1 MIELFKSLG
10 LKSDP
15 FTTSPNVDKFYPATE
30 HRQCLEGLELS
41 VRLRRGLSVIRGGIG
56 VGKTTVSRKLIEIFK
71 DESDT
76 YEFHLIHDPKFETE
90 LVFLKHIINL
100 FGIRK
105 QGDDVQNCRNIIEN
119 YLLKKGVDEGKV
131 IVLIVDEGQNL
142 PEQIIDV
149 FRTLLNF
156 ETDEYKL
163 LQLIIFGQPEMTK
176 MLSNYP
182 NFEDRIAFN
191 FELGPVSLEDTR
203 GLIDYRI
210 KISGEENQAWF
221 SDGAIKEIH
230 KVTDGFPRKMTQLCH
245 QLLLAMIGEERQSI
259 DAKMVK
265 RIVSGEAPN
274 AENLKKISSSG
285 EFDEIAV
292 NKLLDV
298 LRNKDKAK
306 KVESADLDPKT
317 EKDEKDDAIE
327 DDNADS
333 IEEKVE
339 INEENTDDSL
349 EEDVDDSE
357 INLDE
362 DDEWIGE
369 VSEDLDDEIISE
381 EEIPEPSLEHI
392 SAKEDADSAPSIH
405 NIQDSSAVPQEPLPS
420 PGEYDHGFDTV
431 HTFFDPASIGV
442 HVDGGQL
449 SSVLVGQTKGIR
461 TLLAYDFKLNSESS
475 ESLMKDPERLAGD
488 LIRSKERLQ
497 DKFFP
502 IKELHGRAM
511 SVLENFAN
519 TYFSHN
525 DENVS
530 VRFVSVGKDAKKDQ
544 NEIVKFTLGKKLP
557 FNTEDAIMNI
567 SSSAQ
572 DKDKV
577 GVGLTKL
584 SDMENLSDQVVSTG
598 CDIRDWMPTAQ
609 SLFNAYKWSYQDQ
622 NIASQNNILFHVG
635 YKQSV
640 VVTCEGLRIVSVDIV
655 FIGYDDLLQTL
666 KENNISKDPENID
679 MLDVPASFL
688 TNQGITTKPNKN
700 DSYLRPVF
708 DLWSQEI
715 ERVTTRVRR
724 ATSINDSSRVFI
736 SGYAGKIRNI
746 DVLVSASSQIASGL
760 LNPVRNL
767 TFSPYDTERNSIPFH
782 PTLLT
787 PAIGATLG
795 DPKGLTVLPPS
806 MMKNNKFRWAN
817 RILSVAA
824 VFLTFYLGMQSC
836 DVVK

>member
-274 AENLKKISSSG
+274 AENL
-285 EFDEIAV
+285 
-292 NKLLDV
+292 
-298 LRNKDKAK
+298 
-306 KVESADLDPKT
+306 
-317 EKDEKDDAIE
+317 
-327 DDNADS
+327 
-333 IEEKVE
+333 
-339 INEENTDDSL
+339 
-349 EEDVDDSE
+349 
-357 INLDE
+357 
-362 DDEWIGE
+362 
-369 VSEDLDDEIISE
+369 
-381 EEIPEPSLEHI
+381 
-392 SAKEDADSAPSIH
+392 
-405 NIQDSSAVPQEPLPS
+405 
-420 PGEYDHGFDTV
+420 
-431 HTFFDPASIGV
+431 
-442 HVDGGQL
+442 
-449 SSVLVGQTKGIR
+449 
-461 TLLAYDFKLNSESS
+461 
-475 ESLMKDPERLAGD
+475 
-488 LIRSKERLQ
+488 
-497 DKFFP
+497 
-502 IKELHGRAM
+502 
-511 SVLENFAN
+511 
-519 TYFSHN
+519 
-525 DENVS
+525 
-530 VRFVSVGKDAKKDQ
+530 
-544 NEIVKFTLGKKLP
+544 
-557 FNTEDAIMNI
+557 
-567 SSSAQ
+567 
-572 DKDKV
+572 
-577 GVGLTKL
+577 
-584 SDMENLSDQVVSTG
+584 
-598 CDIRDWMPTAQ
+598 
-609 SLFNAYKWSYQDQ
+609 
-622 NIASQNNILFHVG
+622 
-635 YKQSV
+635 
-640 VVTCEGLRIVSVDIV
+640 
-655 FIGYDDLLQTL
+655 
-666 KENNISKDPENID
+666 
-679 MLDVPASFL
+679 
-688 TNQGITTKPNKN
+688 
-700 DSYLRPVF
+700 
-708 DLWSQEI
+708 
-715 ERVTTRVRR
+715 
-724 ATSINDSSRVFI
+724 
-736 SGYAGKIRNI
+736 
-746 DVLVSASSQIASGL
+746 
-760 LNPVRNL
+760 
-767 TFSPYDTERNSIPFH
+767 
-782 PTLLT
+782 
-787 PAIGATLG
+787 
-795 DPKGLTVLPPS
+795 
-806 MMKNNKFRWAN
+806 
-817 RILSVAA
+817 
-824 VFLTFYLGMQSC
+824 
-836 DVVK
+836 

>member
-274 AENLKKISSSG
+274 AQNLKKISSSG
-285 EFDEIAV
+285 EFDDIAV

-317 EKDEKDDAIE
+317 KKDEKDDVIE
-327 DDNADS
+327 DNNADS

-339 INEENTDDSL
+339 INEQNTDDSS
-349 EEDVDDSE
+349 EEDVDGPE

-369 VSEDLDDEIISE
+369 VSEDLDDEIKSE
-381 EEIPEPSLEHI
+381 EEIPEP
-392 SAKEDADSAPSIH
+392 
-405 NIQDSSAVPQEPLPS
+405 
-420 PGEYDHGFDTV
+420 GFRN
-431 HTFFDPASIGV
+431 FF
-442 HVDGGQL
+442 
-449 SSVLVGQTKGIR
+449 
-461 TLLAYDFKLNSESS
+461 F
-475 ESLMKDPERLAGD
+475 
-488 LIRSKERLQ
+488 
-497 DKFFP
+497 
-502 IKELHGRAM
+502 
-511 SVLENFAN
+511 
-519 TYFSHN
+519 
-525 DENVS
+525 
-530 VRFVSVGKDAKKDQ
+530 
-544 NEIVKFTLGKKLP
+544 
-557 FNTEDAIMNI
+557 
-567 SSSAQ
+567 
-572 DKDKV
+572 
-577 GVGLTKL
+577 
-584 SDMENLSDQVVSTG
+584 
-598 CDIRDWMPTAQ
+598 
-609 SLFNAYKWSYQDQ
+609 
-622 NIASQNNILFHVG
+622 
-635 YKQSV
+635 
-640 VVTCEGLRIVSVDIV
+640 
-655 FIGYDDLLQTL
+655 
-666 KENNISKDPENID
+666 
-679 MLDVPASFL
+679 
-688 TNQGITTKPNKN
+688 
-700 DSYLRPVF
+700 
-708 DLWSQEI
+708 
-715 ERVTTRVRR
+715 
-724 ATSINDSSRVFI
+724 
-736 SGYAGKIRNI
+736 
-746 DVLVSASSQIASGL
+746 
-760 LNPVRNL
+760 
-767 TFSPYDTERNSIPFH
+767 
-782 PTLLT
+782 
-787 PAIGATLG
+787 
-795 DPKGLTVLPPS
+795 
-806 MMKNNKFRWAN
+806 
-817 RILSVAA
+817 
-824 VFLTFYLGMQSC
+824 
-836 DVVK
+836 